1 MVSVHGGNASLG
13 RFYWNLAI
21 QFKYSKNVHIEAHL
35 RLIGFLLIYNDK
47 ETQLFDDNELQL
59 LIMATKVGIAW
70 MGICS
75 SFLIL
80 ACNEFGDARTAFL
93 LGCKIKDCDT
103 APKDHKDFKKA
114 SSNLLIHM
122 AQLDWVTSKSPSSF
136 LIINRAIDDSS
147 DHYTFHDIIKV
158 LNICKS
164 LASLSE
170 NGDAIKWLKLALR
183 TIDIA
188 PGIPDQYL
196 DIKTHENDIEVYYWK
211 VKVLESKKAND
222 TTFSAILDTV
232 KNIWIKTTKREPTV
246 FQWLDESLQCL
257 RDLMLEETAS
267 IVPKLLSNVENLTP
281 SDYIL
286 MTSIF
291 LIIESNREDIANQIE
306 KVLENHGPLDLGTPV
321 TNICIPMLW
330 RVADKY
336 ANTQCDWGI
345 ALDNRDSPTTN
356 FMLFTIYLEFEEVEK
371 ALHHLKQ
378 ITFQKN
384 SELYIMAADVAFEKN
399 QKPLLLDILKTAA
412 SGNFVIPDSKNRTR
426 LLIIIRCLIRLM
438 ISADTVKDIYSYFDK
453 GIQVLNTLNNTEHD
467 IDAETECQTD
477 LHSHTLKSWYAVS
490 YNRSSLFMCVF
501 TNISI
506 LRTQRDS
513 DQVSVTLSS
522 INSLR
527 NQLVANPNESF
538 DTSLI
543 HLVFTMEFEVYC
555 ISNQWEQ
562 VENLMAVI
570 II

>member
-1 MVSVHGGNASLG
+1 MDNLLKFKTEWESTSQKHDLDALLILLKSFKESMVSVHGGNASLG

-21 QFKYSKNVHIEAHL
+21 QFKYSKNVHIEAHC
-35 RLIGFLLIYNDK
+35 FLLIYNDK

-196 DIKTHENDIEVYYWK
+196 DIKKEFSLSIVSIYLESNLVQSAEEVLDTLFITHENDIEVYYWK

-222 TTFSAILDTV
+222 TTFSSILDTV

-291 LIIESNREDIANQIE
+291 LIIESNREDISNQIE

-336 ANTQCDWGI
+336 ANTQCDWGKSI

-356 FMLFTIYLEFEEVEK
+356 FMLFTIYLEFEEVEKGIKSLYLLK

-438 ISADTVKDIYSYFDK
+438 YEQLI
-453 GIQVLNTLNNTEHD
+453 G
-467 IDAETECQTD
+467 
-477 LHSHTLKSWYAVS
+477 LKS
-490 YNRSSLFMCVF
+490 
-501 TNISI
+501 
-506 LRTQRDS
+506 
-513 DQVSVTLSS
+513 
-522 INSLR
+522 
-527 NQLVANPNESF
+527 NQFVANI
-538 DTSLI
+538 T
-543 HLVFTMEFEVYC
+543 
-555 ISNQWEQ
+555 NQKDFG
-562 VENLMAVI
+562 
-570 II
+570 